1 MSEIAAA
8 DEVDVTKQ
16 DDGKD
21 GDASVGEQSAVVE
34 QVGEPRCD
42 RGEVENCVD
51 EPENWR
57 M

>member
-1 MSEIAAA
+1 MSETAAA

-21 GDASVGEQSAVVE
+21 GDASVGEQRAVVE
-34 QVGEPRCD
+34 QVGEARCD

-51 EPENWR
+51 EPEN
-57 M
+57 